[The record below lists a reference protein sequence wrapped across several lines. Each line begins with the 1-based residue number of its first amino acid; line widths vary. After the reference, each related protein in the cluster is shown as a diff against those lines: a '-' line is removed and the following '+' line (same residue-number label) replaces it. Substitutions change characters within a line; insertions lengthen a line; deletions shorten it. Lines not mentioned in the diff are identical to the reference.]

1 MTFVFDET
9 PVEGGEGGES
19 TPEATPATDDKEGG
33 EETSA

>member
-19 TPEATPATDDKEGG
+19 TPETPATDDKEGG
-33 EETSA
+33 DDTSA